1 MRRKGKSLGHRSR
14 SRFAIPTNR
23 CVRGQ
28 PIKGQIAP
36 WYLKHALSRP
46 AYKRRQLAEVA

>member
-1 MRRKGKSLGHRSR
+1 MRRKGKSVEHRSR

-28 PIKGQIAP
+28 PIKGNTAP
-36 WYLKHALSRP
+36 WFLKHYGSRP
-46 AYKRRQLAEVA
+46 KYKRRQLSEAA